1 MPASPSRR
9 ADRPALGIGMLL
21 LALFMLAAMD
31 AIAKHLT
38 ETLAVPQILA
48 IRFWVFLLFALVL
61 AQRAGFAR
69 TVRSVRPGL
78 QVIRSL
84 VMVAQMT
91 AFIVAVSHM
100 PLADVHAVVAV
111 APLLVMVLAAIFLG
125 EPIGPRRCA
134 AVGFGFLGV
143 LVIIRPGTG
152 VFDPVS
158 LVALAGAGCW
168 AVFQILLRVVGDR
181 DSAQTTTLF
190 SAVVGA
196 LCFSMAAPFVWQAPD
211 PAAWLWLLAI
221 GVLGSIGHYLLSMAF
236 QYAPASTLQ
245 PFAYS
250 MPVWAAL
257 MGWAAF
263 SHIPD
268 AWTFVGGGM
277 IVASGLYALRRE
289 RTVAGVR

>member
-1 MPASPSRR
+1 
-9 ADRPALGIGMLL
+9 MLL
-21 LALFMLAAMD
+21 LALFLLAAMD

-134 AVGFGFLGV
+134 AVGFGFHSGPAFVFSFMCRRSHCAPRKQGLNLFGNAA
-143 LVIIRPGTG
+143 LRASQTHGRP
-152 VFDPVS
+152 
-158 LVALAGAGCW
+158 AEAGC
-168 AVFQILLRVVGDR
+168 
-181 DSAQTTTLF
+181 
-190 SAVVGA
+190 
-196 LCFSMAAPFVWQAPD
+196 
-211 PAAWLWLLAI
+211 
-221 GVLGSIGHYLLSMAF
+221 LS
-236 QYAPASTLQ
+236 
-245 PFAYS
+245 
-250 MPVWAAL
+250 
-257 MGWAAF
+257 
-263 SHIPD
+263 
-268 AWTFVGGGM
+268 
-277 IVASGLYALRRE
+277 
-289 RTVAGVR
+289 